1 MNISYINSLSI
12 EDAREAL
19 TRCCGS
25 EGWVS
30 GMLKELPFRDESH
43 LSRAAEQIWH
53 SLRPEDW
60 KEAFLHHPKIGEISA
75 LREKFANINAPD
87 TSAWASGEQA
97 RVNEA
102 SEEVLVKLAEGNA
115 LYEAKFGYI
124 FIVCATGKSAAEM
137 LALLD
142 GRINNDAESELRIAA
157 GEQHKITLLRLKKLG
172 QKQKL

>member
-1 MNISYINSLSI
+1 MDISYINNLSL
-12 EDAREAL
+12 EDAREAF

-25 EGWVS
+25 ERWVS

-43 LSRAAEQIWH
+43 LNQAAEQIW
-53 SLRPEDW
+53 STLRPEDW

-75 LREKFANINAPD
+75 LRAKFASIGAPD
-87 TSAWASGEQA
+87 TSAWASGEQV

-115 LYEAKFGYI
+115 LYEATFGYI

-137 LALLD
+137 LALLNE
-142 GRINNDAESELRIAA
+142 RINNDPELELGVAA
-157 GEQHKITLLRLKKLG
+157 AEQHKITLLRLQKLG
-172 QKQKL
+172 Q